1 MSSLA
6 IINLGMIL
14 SGDLAQPLLEGDCLV
29 AEDGKISQVGT
40 ASQLNP
46 NDADTVI
53 DAAGS
58 AVMPGLIDSHF
69 HVVFGD
75 YQPRQK
81 VVDFIDSYVHG
92 GVTSMISAG
101 EIHTPGRPKDAA
113 GVKALAVAAQRSF
126 ANFHP
131 NGAKVHAGAVVLE
144 PTLSEAD
151 FAELAGNGIH
161 LAKYGFGDFADPY
174 DGEPQIRWAQ
184 QNGIKVMC
192 HSGGSSIPGS
202 TAISAEHLLRL
213 KPDICGHVNG
223 GPTSLDDDGLRKL
236 VAETDLYLQL
246 VQAGNLRS
254 SLFILDLAREHN
266 ALERVVVGSD
276 TPTGTGVMPLGVV
289 KTVTEL
295 SSLGGLSAATAICL
309 ATGNNAKAWGLNS
322 GIIAPGRDADLL
334 VLDAPNGS
342 TQGDLLTAMQNGDVP
357 GIGIVIIDGEVR
369 VVRSRNSPPPRRV
382 PQVLKHPAIHLG
394 AGGGH

>member
-1 MSSLA
+1 MRGP
-6 IINLGMIL
+6 IFL
-14 SGDLAQPLLEGDCLV
+14 SGDLGQPLLEGDCLV
-29 AEDGKISQVGT
+29 AEDGRISRVGM
-40 ASQLNP
+40 ASQLDP
-46 NDADTVI
+46 HDADTVI

-69 HVVFGD
+69 HVVLGD

-101 EIHTPGRPKDAA
+101 EIHTPGRPRDAF
-113 GVKALAVAAQRSF
+113 GVKALAVAAQRSY

-131 NGAKVHAGAVVLE
+131 NGAKVHAGAVILE
-144 PTLSEAD
+144 PTLSEPD
-151 FAELAGNGIH
+151 LAELAGNGVS
-161 LAKYGFGDFADPY
+161 LAKYGFGDFKDPY

-184 QNGIKVMC
+184 QHGIKVMC

-223 GPTSLDDDGLRKL
+223 GPTSLEDDGLRKL
-236 VAETDLYLQL
+236 VTESSLYLQL

-254 SLFILDLAREHN
+254 SLFILDLVRGHD
-266 ALERVVVGSD
+266 ALDRVVVGSD

-295 SSLGGLSAATAICL
+295 SSLGGLPAATAICL
-309 ATGNNAKAWGLNS
+309 ATGNNAKVWGLSS
-322 GIIAPGRDADLL
+322 GVISPGRDADLL
-334 VLDAPNGS
+334 IADAPNGS
-342 TQGDLLTAMQNGDVP
+342 TQGDLLTAMEKGDVP

-369 VVRSRNSPPPRRV
+369 VVRSRNTPPPQRM
-382 PQVLKHPAIHLG
+382 PQVLKQPALRLD
-394 AGGGH
+394 AVGGH

>member
-6 IINLGMIL
+6 IINLGLIL
-14 SGDLAQPLLEGDCLV
+14 SGDLSQPLLEGDCLV
-29 AEDGKISQVGT
+29 AEEGKISRVGT

-46 NDADTVI
+46 HDADTVI

-101 EIHTPGRPKDAA
+101 EIHTPGRPRDAV
-113 GVKALAVAAQRSF
+113 GVKALAVAAQRSY

-131 NGAKVHAGAVVLE
+131 NGAKVHAGAVILE

-151 FAELAGNGIH
+151 LAELAGNGVF

-184 QNGIKVMC
+184 QHGIKVMC

-213 KPDICGHVNG
+213 KPDVCGHVNG
-223 GPTSLDDDGLRKL
+223 GPTSLENDGLRKL
-236 VAETDLYLQL
+236 VAETSLYLQL

-254 SLFILDLAREHN
+254 SLFILDLVREHD
-266 ALERVVVGSD
+266 ALDRVVVGSD

-295 SSLGGLSAATAICL
+295 SSLGGLPAATAVCL
-309 ATGNNAKAWGLNS
+309 ATGNNAKAWGLTS
-322 GIIAPGRDADLL
+322 GIISLGRDADLL
-334 VLDAPNGS
+334 ILDAPNGS
-342 TQGDLLTAMQNGDVP
+342 TQGDLLTGMENGDVP
-357 GIGIVIIDGEVR
+357 GIGIVIIDGQVR

-382 PQVLKHPAIHLG
+382 PQVLKHPALHFET
-394 AGGGH
+394 GGH